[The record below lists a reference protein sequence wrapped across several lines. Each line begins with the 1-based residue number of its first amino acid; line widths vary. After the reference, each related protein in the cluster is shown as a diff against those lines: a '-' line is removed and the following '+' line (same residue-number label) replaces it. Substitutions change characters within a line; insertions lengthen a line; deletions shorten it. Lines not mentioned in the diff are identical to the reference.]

1 MQTRQED
8 FEKMLSDVR
17 AEYARICEKMDA
29 LRLDNK
35 TKTVTY
41 RELLGNKL
49 LSQNI
54 LALYRRYGLIE

>member
-1 MQTRQED
+1 MQTRLEN
-8 FEKMLSDVR
+8 FEKMLSDVQT
-17 AEYARICEKMDA
+17 EYAEICEKMDG
-29 LRLDNK
+29 LRQENR

-49 LSQNI
+49 LHQNI